1 MRDSLQDRLDEGMA
15 GTLAVR
21 LAVALQLAQIL
32 RAWHRM
38 GKFHG
43 SLTAEHVLVSGND
56 RVTLLEADS
65 YAGPE
70 TEPADV
76 RAFGIIFLELLRAPD
91 DPLIARTGPPA
102 GESIPLR
109 VTALCDDIMDAK
121 VTMKQV
127 VAVLEK
133 QVRGGHLR
141 RTWLKETAVGLLGLL
156 GLATAGFGL
165 AWLSLP

>member
-15 GTLAVR
+15 GTLAER

-43 SLTAEHVLVSGND
+43 ALTAEHVLVSGNG
-56 RVTLLEADS
+56 RVTLLEANA
-65 YAGPE
+65 YAGPD
-70 TEPADV
+70 TEPVDV
-76 RAFGIIFLELLRAPD
+76 RAFGLIFRELL
-91 DPLIARTGPPA
+91 TTA

-109 VTALCDDIMDAK
+109 LMALCDETIGAH
-121 VTMKQV
+121 VTMKHAV
-127 VAVLEK
+127 DVLEK
-133 QVRGGHLR
+133 QLR
-141 RTWLKETAVGLLGLL
+141 TRRPWVLETAAGLLGLL